1 VLLVGDAAGY
11 IDALTGEGISLALAT
26 AAELVRCVGGG
37 RVQDYE
43 AAWLRASRRHRLLTE
58 SLLWARA
65 RPRLA
70 RSIVP
75 AASRLPAVFTA
86 LVNQLA

>member
-1 VLLVGDAAGY
+1 VHLDA
-11 IDALTGEGISLALAT
+11 
-26 AAELVRCVGGG
+26 VRP
-37 RVQDYE
+37 
-43 AAWLRASRRHRLLTE
+43 RRDRLLTE